1 MTTTNKTT
9 KIVRFDEY
17 GGADVLKLEE
27 IPLAEPG
34 ADEVRIK
41 IEAVSLNRADAMFRE
56 NKYLIQPTI
65 PASRI
70 GTDAAGMIE
79 AIGENVK
86 DFKIGDRVVAGLG
99 FDVSKY
105 GTHGETAI
113 LPAQFVIKY
122 PEFLTP
128 AEAASINAP
137 YLTVWGALIDYGEMT
152 KGDFVLITA
161 ASSSIG
167 VAAIQMANAV
177 GAIPIAATRTNA
189 KKQGLLD
196 IGAAYVIATNEENL
210 GERVQ
215 EITNGAGARLIFD
228 PIVGG
233 MLETLADATAPGA
246 TVFLYG
252 ALSSAPATIPVFP
265 TAMKEI
271 NFRGYNVYPVYNSPE
286 RLKRALAYI
295 FNGLESRKLEVVI
308 DKTFPLERYADAHR
322 YLESNE
328 QIGRIVIT
336 V

>member
-1 MTTTNKTT
+1 MTTQVKT
-9 KIVRFDEY
+9 KVIHFDEF
-17 GGADVLKLEE
+17 GGANVLKLEE
-27 IPLAEPG
+27 ISLAEPD

-41 IEAVSLNRADAMFRE
+41 IQAVSLNRADAMFRE

-70 GTDAAGMIE
+70 GTDAAGIIDG
-79 AIGENVK
+79 IGANVK
-86 DFKIGDRVVAGLG
+86 DFKIGDRVIAGLG

-122 PEFLTP
+122 PDFLTP

-137 YLTVWGALIDYGEMT
+137 YIAAWGALIDYGQMK

-177 GAIPIAATRTNA
+177 GAIPIAATRTNS
-189 KKQGLLD
+189 KKQGLLAV
-196 IGAAYVIATNEENL
+196 GAAFVVVTNEENL
-210 GERVQ
+210 GEKVQ
-215 EITNGAGARLIFD
+215 EITNGEGARLIFD

-233 MLETLADATAPGA
+233 MLENLADAAANGG

-265 TAMKEI
+265 TVMKEI
-271 NFRGYNVYPVYNSPE
+271 NFRGYNVYPIYNSPE
-286 RLKRALAYI
+286 RFKRALDYI
-295 FNGLESRKLEVVI
+295 FDELKAGKLKVVI

-328 QIGRIVIT
+328 QIGRIVVT